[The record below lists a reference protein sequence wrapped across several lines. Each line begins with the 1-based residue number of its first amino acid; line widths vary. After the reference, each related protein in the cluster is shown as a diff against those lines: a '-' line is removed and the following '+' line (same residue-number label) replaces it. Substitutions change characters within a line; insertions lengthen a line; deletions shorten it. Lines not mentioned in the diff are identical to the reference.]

1 MQNFWGI
8 YNPYARYEV
17 EHAGESEREKGRRK
31 ETDERGRESERG
43 RWGGARARE
52 REREIAGSLSRV
64 LPLSL

>member
-17 EHAGESEREKGRRK
+17 EHAGTSEREKGRRK
-31 ETDERGRESERG
+31 ETDERGRERG
-43 RWGGARARE
+43 RGARARE